1 MKAFRL
7 KQFGLTTIVGLTVF
21 LAACDMTAQ
30 PDDTLNA
37 QETFT
42 CRTTVNGTTKDV
54 VFVPDNATCTLNN
67 TNVEGN
73 IIVGTNAT
81 LVARGV
87 SVKGSVQAE
96 GHARV
101 SVVSSTV
108 RVSSING
115 DIQIKQGR
123 NANVTD
129 ARIGGSLQVEQNN
142 GAFNFSR
149 NTIGSDLQAKQNTG
163 TGLTIRSN
171 RINGNLQCQEN
182 VPAPVGSGNTA
193 ASKEDQCARL

>member
-1 MKAFRL
+1 MKALGVRNL
-7 KQFGLTTIVGLTVF
+7 GLTSLIGLTVF

-30 PDDTLNA
+30 PDETLTA

-54 VFVPDNATCTLNN
+54 VVVPDNATCTLNN

-73 IIVGTNAT
+73 IIVGTGST

-87 SVKGSVQAE
+87 SVKGNIQSE

-101 SVVSSTV
+101 SVVSSTA
-108 RVSSING
+108 RASSING

-123 NANVTD
+123 NATVTN
-129 ARIGGSLQVEQNN
+129 AHIGGV
-142 GAFNFSR
+142 FNFSR

-163 TGLTIRSN
+163 TGLTISSN